1 VGGTRDRTPPR
12 EIPVGAPGQRS
23 FRHIDPFAFSFYRVE
38 HRCGYIGCGLP
49 HVLYLQTIEYLTEA
63 VAEQKAKAALPRPA
77 CEAGHLFHP
86 DYKLV
91 SIKEVFSLL

>member
-1 VGGTRDRTPPR
+1 
-12 EIPVGAPGQRS
+12 
-23 FRHIDPFAFSFYRVE
+23 
-38 HRCGYIGCGLP
+38 
-49 HVLYLQTIEYLTEA
+49 VLYLQTIEYLTEA